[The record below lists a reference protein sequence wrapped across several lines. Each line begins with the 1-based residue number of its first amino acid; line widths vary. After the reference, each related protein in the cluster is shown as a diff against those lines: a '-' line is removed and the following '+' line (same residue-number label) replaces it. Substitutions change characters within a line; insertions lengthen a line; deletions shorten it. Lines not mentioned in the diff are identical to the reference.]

1 MKKIFYITILFLL
14 QTLVIGQAFK
24 QYKQTQFHYLSSD
37 KKLHGRNASN
47 QPISRYTA
55 NGYIKRGDT
64 ILILSMLNFD
74 RFLVLF
80 EKTPTIFDSLFTKL
94 HRIEYKNSNTD
105 KFDKILK
112 QTKYKVHSDIGSVP
126 VFYFEKDG
134 AVTWDITNTYYLS
147 GINSCYL
154 NIIFNV
160 KSKTESTMDVNNLEL
175 RKIVTDH
182 CDN

>member
-14 QTLVIGQAFK
+14 PTLFIGQTFT

-37 KKLHGRNASN
+37 KRLHGRNASN
-47 QPISRYTA
+47 EPISRYTA
-55 NGYIKRGDT
+55 NGYIKKGDT
-64 ILILSMLNFD
+64 ILILSMLDFD

-80 EKTPTIFDSLFTKL
+80 EKTPTVFDSLFIKL
-94 HRIEYKNSNTD
+94 QRIEYKNSNTD

-112 QTKYKVHSDIGSVP
+112 QTKYKVHSDIGSLP
-126 VFYFEKDG
+126 VFYSGKDE
-134 AVTWDITNTYYLS
+134 TTIWNITNTYYLS
-147 GINSCYL
+147 GKNSCYL

-160 KSKTESTMDVNNLEL
+160 KNKTQSSMDVNNLEL
-175 RKIVTDH
+175 TKIVNDH